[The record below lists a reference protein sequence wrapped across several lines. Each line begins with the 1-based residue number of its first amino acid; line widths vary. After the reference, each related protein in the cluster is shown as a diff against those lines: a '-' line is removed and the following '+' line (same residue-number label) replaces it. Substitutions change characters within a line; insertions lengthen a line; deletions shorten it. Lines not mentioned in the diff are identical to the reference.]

1 MPGRIG
7 TGYHARTVP
16 DPPEHLASPPG
27 AWPLLGHFPAYGR
40 DPLGFVTRV
49 SADFGGVVPIRLG
62 PYPTLLI
69 TDPAA
74 IEEVL
79 VTRNRD
85 FRKSSAA
92 RRVGVVVGNGLLLSE
107 GTVWREH
114 RRVVQ
119 PAFHHDRV
127 NAWGDLMVERTEDLL
142 SRWRD
147 GETRD
152 VYADMSALTLDIVG
166 RTVLDSRIS
175 EQEIAAV
182 KSAAATLTEHF
193 ESRFNTIRYFV
204 PDAVPTPGNLRM
216 RAAVKAL
223 DAIVYRFISARRAS
237 HQRGGDAISM
247 LLEVSEGEARPL
259 TDRELRDEVMTLFM
273 AGHETTSLALTWALY
288 LIAGTAN
295 AQDALEQE
303 VDGALGERSTPTTTD
318 LPALP
323 YAEATILETLR
334 LYPPAYAIS
343 RDAGQDTT
351 IAGRPVAKGTLAFIS
366 VWAAHRKPT
375 YFEDPNAFRPE
386 RWLDGLARRL
396 PRGAY
401 LPFSEGPRKCIGAA
415 FAMQEA
421 VLVLAT
427 IARRFRLSVA
437 PGAAVTPRAAL
448 SLRPS
453 GAVPLSLHARTQRR

>member
-1 MPGRIG
+1 VVE
-7 TGYHARTVP
+7 AL
-16 DPPEHLASPPG
+16 EHVASPPG

-49 SADFGGVVPIRLG
+49 AADFGGLVPIRLG

-119 PAFHHDRV
+119 PAFHHDRID
-127 NAWGDLMVERTEDLL
+127 AWGDLMVERTLQML
-142 SRWRD
+142 SGWRD

-175 EQEIAAV
+175 ESEIEAV
-182 KSAAATLTEHF
+182 KTAAATLTEHF

-204 PDAVPTPGNLRM
+204 PDALPTPGNLHM
-216 RAAVKAL
+216 RAAVRQL
-223 DAIVYRFISARRAS
+223 DTIVYRFISARRAS
-237 HQRGGDAISM
+237 GRRGGDAISM
-247 LLEVSEGEARPL
+247 LLEVNEAEAHPL

-273 AGHETTSLALTWALY
+273 AGHETTALALTWALH
-288 LIAGTAN
+288 LIAGAPN
-295 AQDALEQE
+295 AQDALELDI
-303 VDGALGERSTPTTTD
+303 DGALAQRSTPTTAD
-318 LPALP
+318 LPALR
-323 YAEATILETLR
+323 YVEAAIHETLR

-343 RDAGQDTT
+343 REAAQATT
-351 IAGRPVAKGTLAFIS
+351 ISGRPVAKGTLAFIS
-366 VWAAHRKPT
+366 VWAAHRNPA
-375 YFEDPNAFRPE
+375 YFEDPEAFRPE
-386 RWLDGLARRL
+386 RWLDGLAQRL

-401 LPFSEGPRKCIGAA
+401 LPFAEGPRKCIGAA

-427 IARRFRLSVA
+427 IARRFRLTVA
-437 PGAAVTPRAAL
+437 PGPVVTPRAAL
-448 SLRPS
+448 SLRP
-453 GAVPLSLHARTQRR
+453 GAVPLSLLSRT

>member
-1 MPGRIG
+1 
-7 TGYHARTVP
+7 
-16 DPPEHLASPPG
+16 
-27 AWPLLGHFPAYGR
+27 LGHFPAYGR

-49 SADFGGVVPIRLG
+49 AAEFCGVVPIRLG

-127 NAWGDLMVERTEDLL
+127 NAWGDLMVGRTEEML
-142 SRWRD
+142 SGWRD

-175 EQEIAAV
+175 EQEIEAV
-182 KSAAATLTEHF
+182 KTAAATLTKHF

-204 PDAVPTPGNLRM
+204 PDALPTPGNLRM
-216 RAAVKAL
+216 RAAVRQL
-223 DAIVYRFISARRAS
+223 DGVVYRFISARRAS
-237 HQRGGDAISM
+237 GQRGGDAISM
-247 LLEVSEGEARPL
+247 LLEVSEAEARPL

-273 AGHETTSLALTWALY
+273 AGHETTALALTWALHQ
-288 LIAGTAN
+288 LAGTPS
-295 AQDALEQE
+295 AQDALERE
-303 VDGALGERSTPTTTD
+303 LDHALGERSTPTIAD
-318 LPALP
+318 VPALR
-323 YAEATILETLR
+323 YVDAVILETSGSFPPHTPSAVKPPRPPLSPDDRWPRERSPSSACGPPTDTR
-334 LYPPAYAIS
+334 LASMI
-343 RDAGQDTT
+343 
-351 IAGRPVAKGTLAFIS
+351 
-366 VWAAHRKPT
+366 PT
-375 YFEDPNAFRPE
+375 PSDPNA
-386 RWLDGLARRL
+386 GSMAS
-396 PRGAY
+396 RGR
-401 LPFSEGPRKCIGAA
+401 S
-415 FAMQEA
+415 
-421 VLVLAT
+421 
-427 IARRFRLSVA
+427 
-437 PGAAVTPRAAL
+437 RAAPIC
-448 SLRPS
+448 PS
-453 GAVPLSLHARTQRR
+453 RRGPGSA